1 MIISRTPFRISFTG
15 GGSDISDF
23 YLNHGGAVLSTT
35 IDKYVYLSMHPYF
48 AEKKSLLKYSENELV
63 NNNNEIKHPIIKE
76 VFNHFKIIGVDLSS
90 SADIPGGT
98 GMASSSAFTAGLIN
112 VCASYKG
119 IYLSKKEI
127 SDLACKI
134 EIENLREPIGK
145 QDQYACTYGGLNLI
159 EFHKNDDITVEKIN
173 LKPQALEQLNDN
185 LILFYLGKTRSASS
199 ILSEQKK
206 NINDEAKI
214 SSLKKMVKL
223 TFDLK
228 TYLLKND
235 VDKLG
240 EILHEGWM
248 LKKNLS
254 NSISNPLI
262 DEFYEAGVKAGA
274 IGGKLLGAGG
284 GGFLLFY
291 VKKQEKNHVIKKLNN
306 LVFTDFNFEQTGTT
320 IIY

>member
-63 NNNNEIKHPIIKE
+63 SNNNEIKHPIIKE
-76 VFNHFKIIGVDLSS
+76 VFNHFDITGVDLSS

-127 SDLACKI
+127 SDPTCKI

-145 QDQYACTYGGLNLI
+145 QDQYACAYGGLNLI
-159 EFHKNDDITVEKIN
+159 EFHKNDDVTVEKIN
-173 LKPQALEQLNDN
+173 LKPTVLKNLNDN

-206 NINDEAKI
+206 TIKDEAKVN
-214 SSLKKMVKL
+214 SLRKMVNL

-235 VDKLG
+235 IDKLG
-240 EILHEGWM
+240 EILHEGWI

-254 NSISNPLI
+254 NGISSPVI
-262 DEFYEAGVKAGA
+262 DELYESGIKAGA
-274 IGGKLLGAGG
+274 LGGKLLGAGG

-291 VKKQEKNHVIKKLNN
+291 VKDQQKKKVINKLKN